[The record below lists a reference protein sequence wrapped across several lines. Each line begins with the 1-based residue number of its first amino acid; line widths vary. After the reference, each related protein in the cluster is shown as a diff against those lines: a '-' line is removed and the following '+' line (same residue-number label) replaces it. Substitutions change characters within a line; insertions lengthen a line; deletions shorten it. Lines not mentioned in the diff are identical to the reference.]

1 MKKTIGIC
9 VIAFFVSVTL
19 LRAQDESPILKPDIF
34 NALPEVTDSTSGKIN
49 IYQDK
54 RIEQLVKNK
63 TEGNPYT
70 QKYATAQGFRVQIF
84 SSNEQRTSKA
94 QAYKIEELVKAK
106 YPELVTYVIYQ
117 SPFWKVRVGDFETN
131 SAAQELRNFLRE
143 EFPEFKEETYVVRD
157 QIRIPDP
164 F

>member
-1 MKKTIGIC
+1 MKKSLGILL
-9 VIAFFVSVTL
+9 IAFFVAFPVVK
-19 LRAQDESPILKPDIF
+19 AQDESPMLKPDIF
-34 NALPEVTDSTSGKIN
+34 NALSEVTDSTSGKVN

-54 RIEQLVKNK
+54 RIEQLVRNK
-63 TEGNPYT
+63 TAGNPYT
-70 QKYATAQGFRVQIF
+70 QRYATAQGFRVQIF

-143 EFPEFKEETYVVRD
+143 DFPEFKEETYVVRD